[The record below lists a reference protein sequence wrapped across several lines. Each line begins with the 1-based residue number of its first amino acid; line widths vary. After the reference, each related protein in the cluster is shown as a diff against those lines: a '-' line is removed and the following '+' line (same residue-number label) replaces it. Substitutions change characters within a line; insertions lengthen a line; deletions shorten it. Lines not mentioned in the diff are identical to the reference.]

1 MLLLALYFIS
11 FLAVDYISK
20 HINGY
25 SQKRYFQFIACFVL
39 LFVFFGM
46 RGLSV
51 LNDTAHYYAHLYN
64 HLRYQSY
71 FDESIFT
78 PDPHDRFEYGYLV
91 WIHFITKYIWC
102 DPYSIILISAFI
114 VTVANLMLVKK
125 HTDRIALTI
134 FLMLST
140 LITEYGLLRQ
150 SYAICLSYLAMN
162 LLMERKFIKYYIL
175 IAIAYMFHHSV
186 IIMALFPVFSFVEL
200 NKDNVIRTFIAT
212 IIISVC
218 IFPIIS
224 MLGFGE
230 SAYYEGNQDREAAP
244 IAAMINAA
252 MYIFVAYAG
261 YYLHKKFKSDL
272 PQPLIIWA
280 VICGLCLSI
289 INISFLSFNRLAL
302 YFIPYITIFFIYT
315 YESCTAQNPNNKKIK
330 TILLIIILAILGKM
344 ILTIALKNIWHHLT
358 PYSMYDFYEE
368 FHNYNFGY

>member
-25 SQKRYFQFIACFVL
+25 SQKRYFQIIACFIL

>member
-25 SQKRYFQFIACFVL
+25 SQKRYFQIIACFIL

-162 LLMERKFIKYYIL
+162 LLMGRKFIKYYIL

>member
-25 SQKRYFQFIACFVL
+25 SQKRYFQIIACFIL

-175 IAIAYMFHHSV
+175 IAIAYLFHHSV

-289 INISFLSFNRLAL
+289 INISFISFNRLAL

>member
-1 MLLLALYFIS
+1 
-11 FLAVDYISK
+11 
-20 HINGY
+20 
-25 SQKRYFQFIACFVL
+25 
-39 LFVFFGM
+39 
-46 RGLSV
+46 
-51 LNDTAHYYAHLYN
+51 
-64 HLRYQSY
+64 
-71 FDESIFT
+71 
-78 PDPHDRFEYGYLV
+78 
-91 WIHFITKYIWC
+91 
-102 DPYSIILISAFI
+102 
-114 VTVANLMLVKK
+114 MLVKK

>member
-11 FLAVDYISK
+11 FLAVDYFSK

-25 SQKRYFQFIACFVL
+25 SQKRYFQIIACFIL

-78 PDPHDRFEYGYLV
+78 TDPHERFEYGYLV
-91 WIHFITKYIWC
+91 WIHFITRYIWF

-114 VTVANLMLVKK
+114 VTIANLLLIKQY
-125 HTDRIALTI
+125 TSRIALTI
-134 FLMLST
+134 FLLLST
-140 LITEYGLLRQ
+140 LITEYATLRQ
-150 SYAICLSYLAMN
+150 SYAICISYLAFN
-162 LLMERKFIKYYIL
+162 FLMERKFVKYYLL
-175 IAIAYMFHHSV
+175 IAIAYLFHHSV

-272 PQPLIIWA
+272 PQPLIVWA

-289 INISFLSFNRLAL
+289 INISFISFNRLAL
-302 YFIPYITIFFIYT
+302 YFIPYIIIFFICIYDNSREK
-315 YESCTAQNPNNKKIK
+315 YPDNRRIK
-330 TILLIIILAILGKM
+330 TVMLVIILMFLGKM
-344 ILTIALKNIWHHLT
+344 ILTVALKNIWHHLT
-358 PYSMYDFYEE
+358 PYSMYEFYDG
-368 FHNYNFGY
+368 FHNYSFGY

>member
-25 SQKRYFQFIACFVL
+25 SQKRYFQIIACFIL

-315 YESCTAQNPNNKKIK
+315 YESCTAQTPNNKKIK

>member
-25 SQKRYFQFIACFVL
+25 SQKRYFQIIACFIL

-302 YFIPYITIFFIYT
+302 YFIPYITVFFISIYD
-315 YESCTAQNPNNKKIK
+315 SCTKKYPDNKKIK
-330 TILLIIILAILGKM
+330 TILFIIILAILGKM

>member
-25 SQKRYFQFIACFVL
+25 SQKRYFQIIACFIL

-302 YFIPYITIFFIYT
+302 YFIPYITVFFIYT

>member
-25 SQKRYFQFIACFVL
+25 SQKRYFQIIACFIL

-102 DPYSIILISAFI
+102 DPYAIILISAFI

-150 SYAICLSYLAMN
+150 SYAICISYLAIN
-162 LLMERKFIKYYIL
+162 YLLKRKFVIYYIL
-175 IAIAYMFHHSV
+175 IAIAYVFHHSV
-186 IIMALFPVFSFVEL
+186 IIMALFPVFTFIEL
-200 NKDNVIRTFIAT
+200 RKDNVIKAFIAT
-212 IIISVC
+212 IIISIC
-218 IFPIIS
+218 IYPIIS
-224 MLGFGE
+224 ILGFGN
-230 SAYYEGNQDREAAP
+230 SFYYEGNQDREAAP

-252 MYIFVAYAG
+252 VYILLVYAA
-261 YYLHKKFKSDL
+261 YYLHKEYKSKL
-272 PQPLIIWA
+272 PDPMITWA

-302 YFIPYITIFFIYT
+302 YFIPYITIFFISIYD
-315 YESCTAQNPNNKKIK
+315 SCTEKYPDNKKIR
-330 TILLIIILAILGKM
+330 TILFIIILAILGKM
-344 ILTIALKNIWHHLT
+344 ILTVALKNVWHHLT
-358 PYSMYDFYEE
+358 PYSMYDFYEG
-368 FHNYNFGY
+368 FHDYNFGY

>member
-25 SQKRYFQFIACFVL
+25 SQKRYFQIIACFIL

-289 INISFLSFNRLAL
+289 INISFISFNRLAL

>member
-11 FLAVDYISK
+11 FLAVDYILK

-25 SQKRYFQFIACFVL
+25 SQKRYFQLIACFIL
-39 LFVFFGM
+39 LFVFFGF
-46 RGLSV
+46 RGLPV

-78 PDPHDRFEYGYLV
+78 TDPHERFEYGYLV

-102 DPYSIILISAFI
+102 DPYSIILISALI
-114 VTVANLMLVKK
+114 VTVANLLLVKK

-150 SYAICLSYLAMN
+150 SYAICISYLAFN
-162 LLMERKFIKYYIL
+162 FLMKRKFVIYYIL

-186 IIMALFPVFSFVEL
+186 VVMAIFPIFSFIEV
-200 NKDNVIRTFIAT
+200 NKSNIIKAFIAT

-218 IFPIIS
+218 IYPVIS
-224 MLGFGE
+224 MLGMGNSF
-230 SAYYEGNQDREAAP
+230 YYETNENRTAPP

-252 MYIFVAYAG
+252 MDIFIVCTAF
-261 YYLHKKFKSDL
+261 YLHKKFESRL
-272 PQPLIIWA
+272 PDPIIIWS
-280 VICGLCLSI
+280 VICELCLSI
-289 INISFLSFNRLAL
+289 INISFLSFFRLAL
-302 YFIPYITIFFIYT
+302 YFLPYITIYFIYI
-315 YESCTAQNPNNKKIK
+315 YDNCIAENPSNKKIK
-330 TILLIIILAILGKM
+330 TILFIIILAIFGKM
-344 ILTIALKNIWHHLT
+344 ILTIALKNGWQHLT
-358 PYSMYDFYEE
+358 PYSMYEFYDG
-368 FHNYNFGY
+368 FHNYSFGY

>member
-25 SQKRYFQFIACFVL
+25 SQKMYFQFIACFIL
-39 LFVFFGM
+39 LFVFFGF
-46 RGLSV
+46 RGLPV

-78 PDPHDRFEYGYLV
+78 TGSHERFEYGYLV

-114 VTVANLMLVKK
+114 ITVANLMLVKK

-140 LITEYGLLRQ
+140 LIAEYGLLRQ
-150 SYAICLSYLAMN
+150 SYAICISYLAFN
-162 LLMERKFIKYYIL
+162 FLMKRKFVIYYIL

-186 IIMALFPVFSFVEL
+186 VIMAIFPVFSFVEL
-200 NKDNVIRTFIAT
+200 NKSNIIKAFIAT
-212 IIISVC
+212 IIISIC
-218 IFPIIS
+218 IYPIIS
-224 MLGFGE
+224 MLGMGNSF
-230 SAYYEGNQDREAAP
+230 YYEGNENRTAPP
-244 IAAMINAA
+244 IAAIINAA
-252 MYIFVAYAG
+252 MYIFVVCTTF
-261 YYLHKKFKSDL
+261 YLHKKFGSRL
-272 PQPLIIWA
+272 PDPIIIWA

-289 INISFLSFNRLAL
+289 INISFLSFFRLAL
-302 YFIPYITIFFIYT
+302 YFSPYITIFFINIYDNCIA
-315 YESCTAQNPNNKKIK
+315 ENPGNKKIK
-330 TILLIIILAILGKM
+330 TILFIIILAFFSKM
-344 ILTIALKNIWHHLT
+344 MLTIALKNGWHHLT
-358 PYSMYDFYEE
+358 PYSMYDFYEG
-368 FHNYNFGY
+368 FHDYSFGY